1 MPGERASELLYNTAS
16 SLRLVGAE
24 LDELAPRRAVE
35 SAAPAPIPVAQPVPA
50 PASIDAVTAA
60 GAVSSESGADGRALL
75 MLPSLLEKAMGEVHS
90 MLATLQNGRTR
101 LQHATTDKL
110 ARTHEKLDEV
120 TSATAHAAL
129 DIMDALDRAVGKV
142 DELEQDALIA
152 DAAKSAAVRNELR
165 DELFAVM
172 GHMQFQDITSQ
183 QIMSVQAQLAEMEA
197 RLVEIAALFDPT
209 TSAAT
214 EATLA
219 PIASTA
225 SGELAYDPDA
235 TLMCATERQALVDSL
250 VVRGP
255 GDA

>member
-24 LDELAPRRAVE
+24 LDELAPRRTAE
-35 SAAPAPIPVAQPVPA
+35 SAAPVPA
-50 PASIDAVTAA
+50 ASQPPRAPVSRDAGTPAQAV
-60 GAVSSESGADGRALL
+60 GSESGAEGRALL
-75 MLPSLLEKAMGEVHS
+75 MLPSLLEKAMGEVHA
-90 MLATLQNGRTR
+90 MLSTLQNGRTR

-129 DIMDALDRAVGKV
+129 DIMDALDRAVNKV
-142 DELEQDALIA
+142 DELEQDAVMA
-152 DAAKSAAVRNELR
+152 DAAKSAAARNELR

-183 QIMSVQAQLAEMEA
+183 QIMAVQGQLTEMES
-197 RLVEIAALFDPT
+197 RLVEIAALFDPA

-214 EATLA
+214 EARLA
-219 PIASTA
+219 PLAQTP
-225 SGELAYDPDA
+225 SGELVYDPNA
-235 TLMCATERQALVDSL
+235 TLTSAAERQALADSL

-255 GDA
+255 SDA